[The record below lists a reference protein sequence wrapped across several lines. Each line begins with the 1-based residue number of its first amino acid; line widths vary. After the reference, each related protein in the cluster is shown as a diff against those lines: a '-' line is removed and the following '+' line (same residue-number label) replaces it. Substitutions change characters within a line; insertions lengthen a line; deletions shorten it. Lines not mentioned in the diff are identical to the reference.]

1 MPPFL
6 ALMIWLVCLVALLW
20 FDPAKEP
27 KTSPALLVPLIWM
40 FFLSSR
46 LPMQWLGIQGMTV
59 DASAIEEGNPVDRT
73 VLLVLILLAVGI
85 LISRSFKWSDFF
97 VRNIALVTFISF
109 ALVSVLWS
117 DFPLVSFKRWYRDLG
132 NYFVVLVVLSDAQP
146 LEAFGTL
153 LRRLAYL
160 LLPLSVLL
168 VKYYPG
174 IGRIY
179 TVWEGAAMY
188 VGATTSKNMLGAVC
202 MVSGL
207 YFFWDTLTRWP
218 ARKERQ
224 TKRVLLVNYAFIGMT
239 IYLLNMANSATSRVC
254 LAIGCIVIVAAR
266 SGWAKRHPG
275 FFKFLVPAIF
285 VLYVIIAFG
294 FDVNGQLAGAVGR
307 DPTLTGRSD
316 IWKLVLSM
324 HTNPIVGVGYESFWL
339 GSRLEPIWRIYG
351 PINESHNG
359 YLEVYLNLGFV
370 GGFLVVGIL
379 LSSYRNICKQLT
391 AANGLA
397 SLNIAFWA
405 IVLFYNMSEAA
416 FKGGLMWVLLLL
428 AGVAVPER
436 AADFVPDVARF
447 GSPTAEGRFIKPRLE
462 TVGHR
467 R

>member
-6 ALMIWLVCLVALLW
+6 ALMMWLVALIALLW
-20 FDPAKEP
+20 FDPAKDP

-40 FFLSSR
+40 FFLASR
-46 LPMQWLGIQGMTV
+46 LPMQWLGIQGVTA
-59 DASAIEEGNPVDRT
+59 DASTIEEGNPVDRT

-85 LISRSFKWSDFF
+85 LISRSFRWSDFF
-97 VRNIALVTFISF
+97 VRNIALVAFITF

-132 NYFVVLVVLSDAQP
+132 NYFIVLVVLSDAHP

-168 VKYYPG
+168 VKYYEG

-179 TVWEGAAMY
+179 TVWDGIAMY
-188 VGATTSKNMLGAVC
+188 VGATTSKNMLGAIC

-218 ARKERQ
+218 ARKEPQ
-224 TKRVLLVNYAFIGMT
+224 TKRILLVNVAFIAMA
-239 IYLLNMANSATSRVC
+239 IYLLNLASSATSSVC
-254 LAIGCIVIVAAR
+254 LILGSLIIVAAR
-266 SGWAKRHPG
+266 GGWAKRHPG

-339 GSRLEPIWRIYG
+339 GSRLQPIWRIYG

-359 YLEVYLNLGFV
+359 YLEIYLNLGFV
-370 GGFLVVGIL
+370 GVFLIIAIL
-379 LSSYRNICKQLT
+379 LTSYRNICKQLT
-391 AANGLA
+391 SANSRA
-397 SLNIAFWA
+397 SLNVAFWA
-405 IVLFYNMSEAA
+405 IVLFYNMTEAA
-416 FKGGLMWVLLLL
+416 FRGGLMWVILLL
-428 AGVAVPER
+428 AGLAAPER
-436 AADFVPDVARF
+436 VADYVPDVARF
-447 GSPTAEGRFIKPRLE
+447 GNDSPEGRFIRPRLE
-462 TVGHR
+462 TVSPR